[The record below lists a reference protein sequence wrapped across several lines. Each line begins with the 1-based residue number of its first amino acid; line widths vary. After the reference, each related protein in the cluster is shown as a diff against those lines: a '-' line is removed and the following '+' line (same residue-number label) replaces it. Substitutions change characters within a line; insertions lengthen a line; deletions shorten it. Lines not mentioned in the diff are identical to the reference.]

1 MMPAARQLRAT
12 RPDWRQAAGV
22 AAALFALYALTAP
35 RTVALEDDGLFVL
48 SSYFLG
54 IEHPPGFPL
63 FTLIGHLFTQ
73 LPFGSVAYRVHLAS
87 AFFGA
92 LSCGLLWLCARAL
105 APGRLPAYLA
115 ALGLGFSPAFWS
127 QALIAEV
134 YTLNSFFFLLL
145 TYLGLRA
152 CPPGSES
159 PNPRLLPWLALVFG
173 LSLSNHWP
181 LMGLAAPAFAVLVWP
196 LRREMLARL
205 GLISWLVIAGLL
217 PYAWLVYRSWM
228 AVPISF
234 YGPLE
239 TLTEIWF
246 FLSRAGYGEVDVQP
260 GAGWL
265 DRLKFLQFVVV
276 EVGRQF
282 AVAGALLGVVGVAL
296 QRRTLGTRVTA
307 FLVAAFLMPTAVLV
321 LLLGFSYDS
330 VSKHVFHVY
339 PLPAYALVALWAA
352 IGFAWLRERLTL
364 RPAAAAAAC
373 AGVLAAILAVG
384 GRYNLGTDH
393 EWGARYAQVLARTL
407 PRDAV
412 LFVKGELD
420 IGPIGYFHMVEGLRP
435 DITLYQSKGLVL
447 GNRLFHPLRTSDA
460 TAGHVLREFIETQQ
474 SELAL
479 TGELYLSYA
488 HRHRWLYHVV
498 DKSSRDPKKVTI
510 DIPEEAVRFFE
521 ERILAARDTNAWIAY
536 HQNELRRRYA
546 RLLAQGLR
554 RGAPLDER
562 SQRHLAELSEDYHGA
577 LGLAE
582 GLMANPEGYAPGLA
596 YATLE
601 RARALMPLD
610 ALKAEQSKFFYL
622 RGLLRQDY
630 KDTRGALEDLRLA
643 VELWPHRDNPA
654 VAPLEDLASE
664 AQDRGALEA
673 LLARVR
679 LPRP

>member
-1 MMPAARQLRAT
+1 MPAGRELRLT
-12 RPDWRQAAGV
+12 RADWAQAAGV
-22 AAALFALYALTAP
+22 AAALLGLYALTAP

-63 FTLIGHLFTQ
+63 FTLIGHLFTY

-92 LSCGLLWLCARAL
+92 LSCGLLWLCARSL

-145 TYLGLRA
+145 AYLGLRA
-152 CPPGSES
+152 CPPGGEA
-159 PNPRLLPWLALVFG
+159 PNPRLLPWLALLFG

-181 LMGLAAPAFAVLVWP
+181 LMGLAAPAFAVLLWP

-205 GLISWLVIAGLL
+205 GLISWLVLAGLL

-265 DRLKFLQFVVV
+265 DRLKFLQFVVL

-282 AVAGALLGVVGVAL
+282 AVAGALLGLVGVAV
-296 QRRTLGTRVTA
+296 QRRMLGTRLAA
-307 FLVAAFLMPTAVLV
+307 FLVVAFLMPTVVLL
-321 LLLGFSYDS
+321 LLLGFSYNS
-330 VSKHVFHVY
+330 VSRHVFHVY
-339 PLPAYALVALWAA
+339 PLPAYAVVALWAA
-352 IGFAWLRERLTL
+352 IGFAWLRERLAL
-364 RPAAAAAAC
+364 RPAAATAAC
-373 AGVLAAILAVG
+373 GGVLAAILAVG
-384 GRYNLGTDH
+384 GRYNHGTDH
-393 EWGARYAQVLARTL
+393 GWGAHYAQVLARTL

-412 LFVKGELD
+412 LFVKGEFD
-420 IGPIGYFHMVEGLRP
+420 IGPLGYLHMVEGLRP
-435 DITLYQSKGLVL
+435 DITLYQYKGLVL
-447 GNRLFHPLRTSDA
+447 GNRLFHSLRTTEAAASR
-460 TAGHVLREFIETQQ
+460 VVREFIEAQP
-474 SELAL
+474 SEVAL
-479 TGELYLSYA
+479 TNELSTSYA

-498 DKSSRDPKKVTI
+498 DKASRDPAKITV
-510 DIPEEAVRFFE
+510 DIPEEAIRFFE
-521 ERILAARDTNAWIAY
+521 ERILVAHDSNAWIAY

-546 RLLAQGLR
+546 HLLARGLHV
-554 RGAPLDER
+554 GAPLDER
-562 SQRHLAELSEDYHGA
+562 SQRHLAALSEDYHGA

-582 GLMANPEGYAPGLA
+582 GLMANPEGYAPGVVYA
-596 YATLE
+596 YLD

-610 ALKAEQSKFFYL
+610 ALQSEQAKFFYL
-622 RGLLRQDY
+622 RGLLRHDH

-643 VELWPHRDNPA
+643 LELWPHRDNPA
-654 VAPLEDLASE
+654 VAPLKDLHRE
-664 AQDRGALEA
+664 AQDRAALEA
-673 LLARVR
+673 LLARVTR
-679 LPRP
+679 ARP